1 MNMNK
6 DYRNAV
12 EVHDLEKRFGNFTAV
27 NHISFQVAKGEVF
40 GFLGPNGAGK
50 STTIKML
57 CGILP
62 PTSGTGEVG
71 GFDIYRQQHRIK
83 ETIGYMSQKFSLY
96 DDLTIEENIDFYSGI
111 YKLNRDKKKNR
122 KDWIMKMTG
131 LEQLK
136 SNLTRT
142 LSAGFKQRLAFG
154 CAVIHEPKILFLD
167 EPTSGIDPLARQ
179 NFWKL
184 IRQLAATGVTI
195 FVTTHYMDDADNCDR
210 ISLIYNGTII
220 AIGSPEELKKSTFEK
235 DTLEVSL
242 EDVFVSLIENYN
254 MKANNREIS
263 KN

>member
-1 MNMNK
+1 MNEGNH
-6 DYRNAV
+6 NAV

-27 NHISFQVAKGEVF
+27 NHISFQVSKGEVF

-57 CGILP
+57 CGILS
-62 PTSGTGEVG
+62 PTSGTGQVG
-71 GFDIYRQQHRIK
+71 GFDITRQQYRIK

-96 DDLTIEENIDFYSGI
+96 EDLTIEENIDFYSGI
-111 YKLNRDKKKNR
+111 YKLSREKKKSR

-131 LEQLK
+131 LEESR

-154 CAVIHEPKILFLD
+154 CAVIHEPQIIFLD
-167 EPTSGIDPLARQ
+167 EPTSGVDPIARQ

-184 IRQLAATGVTI
+184 IRQMAASGVTI
-195 FVTTHYMDDADNCDR
+195 FVTTHYMDDANNCDR
-210 ISLIYNGTII
+210 ISLIYDGAII
-220 AIGSPEELKKSTFEK
+220 AIGSPEELKKSMAKGDAKEI
-235 DTLEVSL
+235 SL
-242 EDVFVSLIENYN
+242 EDVFVSLIETYN
-254 MKANNREIS
+254 VKDNNRETA

>member
-1 MNMNK
+1 MNK
-6 DYRNAV
+6 GYRNAV

-40 GFLGPNGAGK
+40 GFIGPNGAGK
-50 STTIKML
+50 STTIRML

-62 PTSGTGEVG
+62 PTSGTGQVG
-71 GFDIYRQQHRIK
+71 GFDINRQQYRIK

-96 DDLTIEENIDFYSGI
+96 EDLTIEENIDFYSGI
-111 YKLNRDKKKNR
+111 YKLSKEKKKSR

-131 LEQLK
+131 LGDLR

-142 LSAGFKQRLAFG
+142 LSTGFKQRLAFG
-154 CAVIHEPKILFLD
+154 CAVIHEPQIVFLD
-167 EPTSGIDPLARQ
+167 EPTSGIDPIARK

-184 IRQLAATGVTI
+184 IRQMAESGVTI
-195 FVTTHYMDDADNCDR
+195 FVTTHYMDDAGNCDR
-210 ISLIYNGTII
+210 ISLIYNGMII
-220 AIGSPEELKKSTFEK
+220 AMGGPEELKKSLPKKGAE
-235 DTLEVSL
+235 EISL

-254 MKANNREIS
+254 VKAQNRENA